1 MNKNSKIQSLRGLS
15 VALVIFYHLGTML
28 PSGFIGV
35 DIFFVISGYVV
46 TNSSWTIAS
55 LSFRR
60 YLYAFYSKRINRL
73 IPSLLVF
80 LFFCS
85 IVNILFVSPNQ
96 GLQQWNVKVGISSLF
111 GLSNFLIPSVTGDYF
126 SVYSKDLLYLHTW
139 SLGVELQVYILMGV
153 VIYLFLRM
161 KQNAHVLLILIA
173 LFMLSITFDLW
184 QSIFSL
190 PAVFTNFYFGTFGR
204 IWEFILGMLAAYILK
219 NGTQLTKRPFPN
231 IAKFLPSTI
240 MLLLALAALL
250 PADFYLE
257 SRIRFLVP
265 TILALIFIVVVE
277 ISNEDSHRN
286 SIGQRFL
293 RYLGDRS
300 YSLYL
305 YHYPIYVILV
315 KSLLFQET
323 LFAYFICLILSLFAA
338 EASFKYVETK
348 KLIKEESRES
358 NRITSAIAS
367 VLAIHLTLGFFVSR
381 GVNTG
386 WSLPAVQAIARECDG
401 GDAINVPTVEERCTW
416 NYGRQFQIALIGDS
430 LAWST
435 SESLIQLSRENHG
448 LLHLISKN
456 GCAATLPSAASNPT
470 CNEWRYALIDYINS
484 KNLDHVFIAN
494 NFVDSFSNSE
504 FAEFLSQIG
513 LESNS
518 ITVILPG
525 PFGDSRSERMFIT
538 YSLVQSTR
546 NVARPELMDLS
557 QLQRE
562 LRRVGI
568 SGVETIDL
576 RDEFCDSKNC
586 LIAENGREYLLYG
599 NHLSNNGND
608 KAKRAFEGTFQKILE
623 NIENK

>member
-1 MNKNSKIQSLRGLS
+1 MNRNSKIQSLRGLS
-15 VALVIFYHLGTML
+15 VALVILYHFGTML

-55 LSFRR
+55 LSLRR

-73 IPSLLVF
+73 IPTLLVF
-80 LFFCS
+80 LLFCG
-85 IVNILFVSPNQ
+85 ILNILFVSPNQ

-111 GLSNFLIPSVTGDYF
+111 GLSNFFIPTVTGDYF
-126 SVYSKDLLYLHTW
+126 SIYSKDLLYLHTW
-139 SLGVELQVYILMGV
+139 SLGVEIQVYILMSV
-153 VIYLFLRM
+153 LIYLLLRR
-161 KQNAHVLLILIA
+161 QRNAHVLLILIA

-184 QSIFSL
+184 QSLFSL
-190 PAVFTNFYFGTFGR
+190 PSVFTNFYFGTLGR
-204 IWEFILGMLAAYILK
+204 IWEFILGMLAAFFLK
-219 NGTQLTKRPFPN
+219 NTTQLTRRPFPE
-231 IAKFLPSTI
+231 IAKFLPTVI

-265 TILALIFIVVVE
+265 TILALTFVIVVE
-277 ISNEDSHRN
+277 MTNEDSHRK
-286 SIGQRFL
+286 SMGQSFL
-293 RYLGDRS
+293 CYLGDRS

-323 LFAYFICLILSLFAA
+323 LFTHLICFILSLFAA
-338 EASFKYVETK
+338 EASFRYVETK
-348 KLIKEESRES
+348 KLISEASRKS
-358 NRITSAIAS
+358 NRVISAFVS
-367 VLAIHLTLGFFVSR
+367 VLVIHLTLGFTVSR

-386 WSLPAVQAIARECDG
+386 WSLPAVQAIARECEG
-401 GDAINVPTVEERCTW
+401 GDAINLPTVEERCTW
-416 NYGRQFQIALIGDS
+416 NYGRRFQIALIGDS

-456 GCAATLPSAASNPT
+456 GCAATLPLAASNPT
-470 CNEWRYALIDYINS
+470 CNEWRNDLIEYINS
-484 KNLDHVFIAN
+484 KNLDHLFIAN
-494 NFVDSFSNSE
+494 NFVDSFNKSE
-504 FAEFLSQIG
+504 FAEFLTRID

-525 PFGDSRSERMFIT
+525 PFGDSRSERMFLT

-546 NVARPELMDLS
+546 YVARPELMDLS
-557 QLQRE
+557 QLRSE

-568 SGVETIDL
+568 LGVETIDL
-576 RDEFCDSKNC
+576 RDEFCGSKSC
-586 LIAENGREYLLYG
+586 LIAENGREYFLYG

-608 KAKRAFEGTFQKILE
+608 KVKRALEGTFQKILKSV
-623 NIENK
+623 ENK